1 MLNQLVKNL
10 RGLMVPSTS
19 QNLCDEVLVI
29 VGAILH
35 RAAQLVFNT
44 LQENVYSA
52 NKQHYFS

>member
-29 VGAILH
+29 VGAILS
-35 RAAQLVFNT
+35 RST
-44 LQENVYSA
+44 TDI
-52 NKQHYFS
+52 QH